1 MRRLPVKALAGAA
14 VGVGVGVAAGRLRR
28 STRARRNVQMAR
40 VSSRLGASVAATR
53 ARQVFASAERREQLQ
68 TELELKTG
76 QQVAEAL
83 GNMKG
88 AMMKLGQLASFL
100 DDGLPEPIRAALAS
114 LQQDAPPMSGA
125 LAASVIEAELGTPP
139 SKLFA
144 RWDPV
149 PIAAAS
155 IGQVHRAL
163 THDDVAVAVKVQYPG
178 VDEAIKADLDNSDM
192 LFGIIGM
199 VMPGFDPKPLVDEI
213 RERVSEEL
221 DYRLEADNQTLFVEH
236 YRDHPFIHVPAVVP
250 SLSARRVLTTELADG
265 VRFAELDGWSQE
277 ERNLAGEAIYR
288 FVFRSIYDMHA
299 FNGDPHPG
307 NYLFRPGGHV
317 TFLDFGLV
325 KKFTAEEVVNG
336 EQTLRHIVFDRDIAA
351 YRRSIEET
359 GILRPGAPVSDDD
372 IERYFGHFYEIVMED
387 REVTFT
393 HTYAAELVQRLFD
406 LSGKFG
412 DIARYANIP
421 ASMVIIQRINLG
433 LYSVLASLNA
443 TANWR
448 RIAEE
453 LWPMVRGPASTDL
466 GRQEAAWLATR

>member
-1 MRRLPVKALAGAA
+1 MVGRERRLRRAVLAGGA
-14 VGVGVGVAAGRLRR
+14 VAAGVAVGRMRR
-28 STRARRNVQMAR
+28 STRAKRNVQMAR
-40 VSSRLGASVAATR
+40 VSSKLGASVAATR
-53 ARQVFASAERREQLQ
+53 ARQVFASAERKEQLQ
-68 TELELKTG
+68 AELELKTG

-100 DDGLPEPIRAALAS
+100 DDGLPQPIRDALAS
-114 LQQDAPPMSGA
+114 LQQDAPPMSGE
-125 LAASVIEAELGTPP
+125 LAASVIEAELGAPP
-139 SKLFA
+139 EKLFA
-144 RWDPV
+144 EWDPV

-199 VMPGFDPKPLVDEI
+199 VMPGFDPKPLVQEI
-213 RERVSEEL
+213 RERVGEEL
-221 DYRLEADNQTLFVEH
+221 DYRIEAANQTLFVEH
-236 YRDHPFIHVPAVVP
+236 YRGHPFIHVPAVVP
-250 SLSARRVLTTELADG
+250 SLSAQRVLTTELADG
-265 VRFAELDGWSQE
+265 VRFSEVEGWSQE

-288 FVFRSIYDMHA
+288 FVFRSIYDMRT

-307 NYLFRPGGHV
+307 NYLFRPGGQV

-325 KKFTAEEVVNG
+325 KKFTADEVRDA
-336 EQTLRHIVFDRDIAA
+336 EQILRHIVFDHDIAA
-351 YRRSIEET
+351 YRRSIEQV
-359 GILRPGAPVSDDD
+359 GILKPGAPVTDED
-372 IERYFGHFYEIVMED
+372 IELYFGHFYEIVKED

-393 HTYAAELVQRLFD
+393 HAYAAELVQRLFD
-406 LSGKFG
+406 LQGRFG
-412 DIARYANIP
+412 DIAKYANVP

-453 LWPMVRGPASTDL
+453 LWPMVRGPASTEL
-466 GRQEAAWLATR
+466 GRQEAAWLA